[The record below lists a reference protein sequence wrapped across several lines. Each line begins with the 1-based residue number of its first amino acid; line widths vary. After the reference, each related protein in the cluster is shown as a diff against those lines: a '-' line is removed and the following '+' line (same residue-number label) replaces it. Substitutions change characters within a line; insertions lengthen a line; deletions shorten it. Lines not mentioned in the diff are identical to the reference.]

1 MNAIVSPVDI
11 KSSQFKAMT
20 SNSIRSVVKSVLDGN
35 SHVALDRNSPCFAI
49 ESISNQK
56 PCPGSNEIKFEKSQ
70 IRASSFL
77 ETYTEN
83 YDDGNVLKNFV
94 FYAHSSVHSELFELD
109 APSLN
114 YSKNSVPLSRTTP
127 RTVKSRPA
135 EARLDDRVELPEK
148 LFKLINLN
156 KLVYRGL

>member
-35 SHVALDRNSPCFAI
+35 SLDNHSPCFAV
-49 ESISNQK
+49 ESIASQK
-56 PCPGSNEIKFEKSQ
+56 PCPGTNEIKFQKSQ

-83 YDDGNVLKNFV
+83 YDDGKVFKTFV
-94 FYAHSSVHSELFELD
+94 HD
-109 APSLN
+109 
-114 YSKNSVPLSRTTP
+114 
-127 RTVKSRPA
+127 
-135 EARLDDRVELPEK
+135 
-148 LFKLINLN
+148 
-156 KLVYRGL
+156 

>member
-1 MNAIVSPVDI
+1 MSRRPTIIIIFFSFFDICNSKILDNGGLVKVNAIVSPVDI

-35 SHVALDRNSPCFAI
+35 SLDRNSPCFAV

-56 PCPGSNEIKFEKSQ
+56 PCPGTNEIKFQKSQ

-83 YDDGNVLKNFV
+83 YDDGHV
-94 FYAHSSVHSELFELD
+94 FKKVFLVHILVRRPQYTKLLEDFELRRSGI
-109 APSLN
+109 ASW
-114 YSKNSVPLSRTTP
+114 RT
-127 RTVKSRPA
+127 
-135 EARLDDRVELPEK
+135 
-148 LFKLINLN
+148 LIN
-156 KLVYRGL
+156 